1 MTEKQKALLRLLDDL
16 AYISSDLSESNK
28 LLVYE
33 YLTEI
38 TDLFGISKKELQD
51 YSEAKKTLTDVII
64 CLEVSGGLFFDEDI
78 YKKKIK
84 RWSNRLKDVVNGNTW
99 REIV

>member
-38 TDLFGISKKELQD
+38 TDIFGISKKELQD
-51 YSEAKKTLTDVII
+51 YSEAK
-64 CLEVSGGLFFDEDI
+64 
-78 YKKKIK
+78 
-84 RWSNRLKDVVNGNTW
+84 LKSAIW
-99 REIV
+99 H

>member
-38 TDLFGISKKELQD
+38 ADLFGISKKELQD
-51 YSEAKKTLTDVII
+51 YSEAKKQQ
-64 CLEVSGGLFFDEDI
+64 GGQR
-78 YKKKIK
+78 K
-84 RWSNRLKDVVNGNTW
+84 
-99 REIV
+99 

>member
-1 MTEKQKALLRLLDDL
+1 MTDKQKTLLKILDDL
-16 AYISSDLSESNK
+16 AYISSDLPESNK

-51 YSEAKKTLTDVII
+51 YSEAKKQQ
-64 CLEVSGGLFFDEDI
+64 
-78 YKKKIK
+78 
-84 RWSNRLKDVVNGNTW
+84 
-99 REIV
+99 

>member
-51 YSEAKKTLTDVII
+51 YSEAK
-64 CLEVSGGLFFDEDI
+64 
-78 YKKKIK
+78 
-84 RWSNRLKDVVNGNTW
+84 LKSAIW
-99 REIV
+99 H

>member
-51 YSEAKKTLTDVII
+51 YSEAKKQ
-64 CLEVSGGLFFDEDI
+64 
-78 YKKKIK
+78 
-84 RWSNRLKDVVNGNTW
+84 
-99 REIV
+99 

>member
-1 MTEKQKALLRLLDDL
+1 MTEKQKTLLKTLDDL
-16 AYISSDLSESNK
+16 AYISSDLPESNK

-51 YSEAKKTLTDVII
+51 YSEAKKQ
-64 CLEVSGGLFFDEDI
+64 
-78 YKKKIK
+78 
-84 RWSNRLKDVVNGNTW
+84 
-99 REIV
+99 

>member
-1 MTEKQKALLRLLDDL
+1 MTEKQKTLLRLLDDL

-38 TDLFGISKKELQD
+38 TDIFGISKKELQD
-51 YSEAKKTLTDVII
+51 YSEAKKQ
-64 CLEVSGGLFFDEDI
+64 
-78 YKKKIK
+78 
-84 RWSNRLKDVVNGNTW
+84 
-99 REIV
+99 

>member
-1 MTEKQKALLRLLDDL
+1 MTEKQKALLRLLDYL

-51 YSEAKKTLTDVII
+51 YSEAKKQQ
-64 CLEVSGGLFFDEDI
+64 GGQR
-78 YKKKIK
+78 K
-84 RWSNRLKDVVNGNTW
+84 
-99 REIV
+99 

>member
-1 MTEKQKALLRLLDDL
+1 MTEKQKALLRLLDYL
-16 AYISSDLSESNK
+16 VYISSDLSESNK

-51 YSEAKKTLTDVII
+51 YSEAKKQQ
-64 CLEVSGGLFFDEDI
+64 GGQR
-78 YKKKIK
+78 K
-84 RWSNRLKDVVNGNTW
+84 
-99 REIV
+99 